1 MSAKIAITGSA
12 THLVLGGDVPPYH
25 TGKKTTPNHTKV
37 RLRNFTNR
45 KLRICFKSQDTRN
58 INQIFTASVTPD
70 GVNPKIGSVAI
81 SRAPTTGS
89 PFREKT
95 VELLE
100 AAFLAADSQLSV
112 SANLFTTGICDF
124 PPRNLDHV
132 QDIII
137 DGGF

>member
-1 MSAKIAITGSA
+1 MSAKITITGSA
-12 THLVLGGDVPPYH
+12 AHLVLGGVPPYH
-25 TGKKTTPNHTKV
+25 TGKKTTANHTKV

-45 KLRICFKSQDTRN
+45 KLRICFKSQDIRN

-70 GVNPKIGSVAI
+70 AVNPKIGSVAI

-95 VELLE
+95 VLLLE
-100 AAFLAADSQLSV
+100 AAFLNADSQVTV
-112 SANLFTTGICDF
+112 SANLFTDGTCDF
-124 PPRNLDHV
+124 PARNLDHV